1 MEDRLDGRRLSN
13 HLISLRMETP
23 HSSKRVPLQ
32 MYGWLVMHEDT
43 ADSNVFKDSQ
53 LLSDR
58 WGVFFKIDD
67 YKTLR
72 LNPE

>member
-1 MEDRLDGRRLSN
+1 
-13 HLISLRMETP
+13 
-23 HSSKRVPLQ
+23 